1 MLRDAVAPAAAAD
14 KPPVLRDAV
23 TSTAAADKPPVPRD
37 TVAPAPAAD
46 KPTPPRDVVESTP
59 AAVEEADFDPA
70 SLDFTTV
77 VVKNPFGEGEIQVGE
92 IELPA
97 VPGAPAAAVKEGDEH
112 SRRASSLTVGTW
124 LEFRDDK
131 QRHQVKLSY
140 VSPFKTEY
148 LFVNRQGKTVG
159 EYSLYEL
166 AAEMRAGRA
175 VVMEQVPLFDRAM
188 NGLMGALRV

>member
-1 MLRDAVAPAAAAD
+1 VAPREAAAPAPPVD
-14 KPPVLRDAV
+14 KP
-23 TSTAAADKPPVPRD
+23 AAPRD
-37 TVAPAPAAD
+37 SAAPAPVAEKPAVQRDAPAPA
-46 KPTPPRDVVESTP
+46 VN
-59 AAVEEADFDPA
+59 EEPEDLT

-97 VPGAPAAAVKEGDEH
+97 VPGAPATVVKDGDEH
-112 SRRASSLTVGTW
+112 SRRASNLTIGTW

-188 NGLMGALRV
+188 NGLMGALRG